1 MLKKRFAYN
10 SAHGRRLDTYR
21 LQTRQLNF
29 KNPKRKRNKKES
41 ERGGDAGCGWMLF
54 NRLIS
59 IE

>member
-1 MLKKRFAYN
+1 MLKKRFACN

-21 LQTRQLNF
+21 QTRQLNL
-29 KNPKRKRNKKES
+29 KNPKRKRTTKRR
-41 ERGGDAGCGWMLF
+41 ERGGGAGCGWMLF